1 MDYKLRI
8 RDESGQNNIINCN
21 SSINTQQLKDLI
33 GGKLSIGPDTI
44 SLKTGYPP
52 KPLVDDSILSECGV
66 EDGDTLI
73 MEIIKV

>member
-1 MDYKLRI
+1 
-8 RDESGQNNIINCN
+8 
-21 SSINTQQLKDLI
+21 LI

-52 KPLVDDSILSECGV
+52 KSLVDDSILSECGV